1 MPPRTQHPRQ
11 RRANE
16 AASSRH
22 QHAQRGGGWR
32 DVVRSGSIASL
43 ASTCVVSVFS
53 RLRVGHAAA
62 GTNAAS
68 QWFWYPAA
76 RFARTPSWRHTV
88 IGYLIH
94 HASSLLW
101 AAGYEA
107 TNPARASPSG
117 RAARAAMIASLA
129 YVVDYH
135 VVPRRL
141 SPGFEHKVGR
151 IGMVAVYAAFA
162 AGLWASTRPHR
173 LPGRPQLPRQRKDAQ
188 RKGGQQNRRPHGEGV
203 GGRAP

>member
-1 MPPRTQHPRQ
+1 MTPRTQPPRQ
-11 RRANE
+11 RSTDE
-16 AASSRH
+16 AASPRH
-22 QHAQRGGGWR
+22 QHPQRRGGWR

-53 RLRVGHAAA
+53 RLRVGYAAA

-68 QWFWYPAA
+68 QWLWYPGA
-76 RFARTPSWRHTV
+76 RFARAPSWRHTV

-107 TNPARASPSG
+107 TRPARASTSG
-117 RAARAAMIASLA
+117 RVARAAMIASLA

-141 SPGFEHKVGR
+141 SPGFEHKVGP

-173 LPGRPQLPRQRKDAQ
+173 SPGRPQLPRQRKGAQ
-188 RKGGQQNRRPHGEGV
+188 REAGQ
-203 GGRAP
+203 